1 MLVDVGPW
9 PAHEPINTVTKSN
22 NDDESGKRYLSQG
35 TLGKA
40 VRLKGRLGSREL
52 EIPPREG
59 NQSTE
64 RKFYDKMRNNVEP
77 MRQKR

>member
-1 MLVDVGPW
+1 
-9 PAHEPINTVTKSN
+9 
-22 NDDESGKRYLSQG
+22 
-35 TLGKA
+35 
-40 VRLKGRLGSREL
+40 LGSREL